1 MSKWQESTND
11 RITIEIPTNQDN
23 AEAFVYEWTNRENGK
38 KYLGIKKSPEAGVDY
53 ITSSKD
59 EQFLKD
65 LHDDNIKWTYK
76 VILWAGYKFCQQY
89 EYNEL
94 TKVNAKDNDK
104 YYNKSNGFNQ
114 FIEIVRH
121 PLMKNIADTITST
134 CNFADCSQELK
145 DKNYMNNTQWLQVRD
160 ETTDDVHEKVLKDKI
175 NESFG
180 KYATEELLCTIL
192 ENRLVDGKLVNLGVN
207 GNHSNN
213 AFKSS
218 NATSIR
224 TLIIPEH
231 IHKDWYDEEIEWLGR
246 YLNPREKTPKKE
258 TNLTTI
264 AQGVYKEI
272 EKGLSYNSE
281 SIQFV
286 FKENHLT
293 QKEINKIKQ
302 LVSDMTGEDKNWIN
316 WQGAGYKKQ
325 LQTKIDTLNLKPNI
339 YAKQF
344 SSGKNDL
351 ITNGLVK
358 IKELIESGKKIDTYH
373 VVLYH
378 PSESYQEKW
387 HKEYDPLNKEIL
399 KNVFEYATD
408 KSIYKGITFIIEEM
422 ETEKDKWDN

>member
-1 MSKWQESTND
+1 MSKWQQSTKD
-11 RITIEIPTNQDN
+11 RITTEIPANQDN
-23 AEAFVYEWTNRENGK
+23 AEAFVYEWTNRENGR
-38 KYLGIKKSPEAGVDY
+38 KYLGIKKSSEAGTDY
-53 ITSSKD
+53 ITSSEDK
-59 EQFLKD
+59 QFLQD

-76 VILWAGYKFCQQY
+76 VIMWAGYKFCQQY

-114 FIEIVRH
+114 GIEIVRH
-121 PLMKNIADTITST
+121 SLMKSIADTITNTSEL
-134 CNFADCSQELK
+134 ADCSQELK
-145 DKNYMNNTQWLQVRD
+145 DKNYMSSVQWLQVRN
-160 ETTDDVHEKVLKDKI
+160 ETIDDVHEKRLKDKI

-180 KYATEELLCTIL
+180 AYAIEDLLCTIL
-192 ENRLVDGKLVNLGVN
+192 ENREVDSKLVNLGVN

-231 IHKDWYDEEIEWLGR
+231 IHKDWNDEEIEWLGR
-246 YLNPREKTPKKE
+246 YLNPIDPNPRKE

-281 SIQFV
+281 SVQFI
-286 FKENHLT
+286 FKEYHLT
-293 QKEINKIKQ
+293 QKEIRKVKQ

-325 LQTKIDTLNLKPNI
+325 LQTKIDTLNSKPNV

-351 ITNGLVK
+351 ITHGLVK
-358 IKELIESGKKIDTYH
+358 IKELVESGKKIDTYH
-373 VVLYH
+373 VVIHH
-378 PSESYQEKW
+378 PSESYQQDWSK
-387 HKEYDPLNKEIL
+387 YDTLNKEIL
-399 KNVFEYATD
+399 SNIFDNATD
-408 KSIYKGITFIIEEM
+408 ESIYKDITLVIEEM
-422 ETEKDKWDN
+422 ETQKDKWDN